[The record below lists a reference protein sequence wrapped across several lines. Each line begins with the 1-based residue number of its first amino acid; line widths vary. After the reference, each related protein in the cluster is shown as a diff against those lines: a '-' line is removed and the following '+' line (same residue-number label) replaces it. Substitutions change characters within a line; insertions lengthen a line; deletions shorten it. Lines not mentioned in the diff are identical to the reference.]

1 MGGLLL
7 CAECGALLLLMEVTG
22 KATPLDFSLV
32 ITCLAMWSLPSF
44 IATCKCWKLSCP
56 HTQSPLSQP
65 QMCSSFY
72 HSNWLA
78 NLTPFTS
85 TRWSMSLP
93 SFLQLFLSIQTKIL
107 GKFPF
112 LLSPA
117 LFSILRQVCSLFLLD
132 YQSQSFLHYFLPGI
146 LMNSEFLRE
155 SLQIKLPTIA
165 LIVILLFFKSRWFS
179 KLQFSSWAI
188 LTLQICTFKNV

>member
-117 LFSILRQVCSLFLLD
+117 LFSILRQVCSLLCWTI
-132 YQSQSFLHYFLPGI
+132 SHKVSFIISCQGFSWTQNSWEKVYRLNSPPLP
-146 LMNSEFLRE
+146 
-155 SLQIKLPTIA
+155 
-165 LIVILLFFKSRWFS
+165 
-179 KLQFSSWAI
+179 
-188 LTLQICTFKNV
+188 